1 MSGDTILFL
10 GLRVLHVV
18 LAGIWLGAAFFVSM
32 FLMPVVSEP
41 GPAGGQILTGV
52 VRRGIV
58 PFMASIGG
66 TTVLTGF
73 YLFWRFTGGFDPV
86 VSASRGGM
94 AFSIGALTGFIA
106 LILGGSMIGR
116 SAKKISALTAKST
129 GLSDGAERA
138 ALMSEM
144 AALKTRMTTF
154 SRIVV
159 VLLLISMATMAL
171 GHYI

>member
-1 MSGDTILFL
+1 MSGGTLVFL
-10 GLRVLHVV
+10 AVRVLHVV
-18 LAGIWLGAAFFVSM
+18 LAGIWLGMVFFVSM
-32 FLMPVVSEP
+32 FLMPATSERESV
-41 GPAGGQILTGV
+41 AGDIVAAV
-52 VRRGIV
+52 VRRGMV

-94 AFSIGALTGFIA
+94 AFSIGALTGVIA
-106 LILGGSMIGR
+106 LILGGSMVGG
-116 SAKKISALTAKST
+116 SAKRIAKLNAKASALAQ
-129 GLSDGAERA
+129 GAERA
-138 ALMSEM
+138 TVTNEI
-144 AALKTRMTTF
+144 AALRGRMATF

-159 VLLLISMATMAL
+159 ALLLISMATMAL

>member
-1 MSGDTILFL
+1 MSGDTLVFL
-10 GLRVLHVV
+10 AVRVLHVV
-18 LAGIWLGAAFFVSM
+18 LAGLWLGAAFFVAM
-32 FLMPVVSEP
+32 FLMPVVSQP
-41 GPAGGQILTGV
+41 GPAGGHILTGV

-66 TTVLTGF
+66 TTVVTGF

-106 LILGGSMIGR
+106 LILFGSMAGR
-116 SAKKISALTAKST
+116 SAKRISALTAKST
-129 GLSDGAERA
+129 GLADGAERA

-144 AALKTRMTTF
+144 TTLNARMTTF
-154 SRIVV
+154 ARIVV
-159 VLLLISMATMAL
+159 ILLLISMATMAL